1 MGRSGTRS
9 VLAVSDSVGASYRR
23 SAAAQALTS
32 ASLQRKAAA
41 LDADAKTTALTATVA
56 QLQVTLPQRLLAQHA
71 LPASVVSEC
80 AIGAADQPRQSDRLL
95 EQSQK
100 RFCPCVRA
108 DESVRPCMRA

>member
-1 MGRSGTRS
+1 M
-9 VLAVSDSVGASYRR
+9 GASYRR

-56 QLQVTLPQRLLAQHA
+56 QLQVTLPQWLLAQHA
-71 LPASVVSEC
+71 LLCSVGRAVSDCATARRISQGRAIGCWSSLKSVSE
-80 AIGAADQPRQSDRLL
+80 PL
-95 EQSQK
+95 
-100 RFCPCVRA
+100 CVRA